1 MLGIFT
7 ITFSI
12 TILLLTVTQSIVLAG
27 YILLPLMSIFAIV
40 ALIRKRL
47 VQYVLPMLIAFI
59 VAIAS
64 VSIFFLRYNH
74 SILPQAAADIQTN
87 EAGYASLIAT
97 GAIQEKQT
105 HNRYLRQ
112 SDNGATFFL
121 YSNTSYS
128 PGDYLWLTAN
138 AQPSVTQKLSLF
150 TDHQDKKQRF
160 LDHRKAYRFDFQSRQ
175 IMK

>member
-27 YILLPLMSIFAIV
+27 YILLPLMSIFVIV

-47 VQYVLPMLIAFI
+47 VQYVLPMLIALI

-74 SILPQAAADIQTN
+74 NILPRAAADIQTN
-87 EAGYASLIAT
+87 EAGYTSLIAT
-97 GAIQEKQT
+97 GTIQEKQT

-128 PGDYLWLTAN
+128 PGDHLWLTAN

-150 TDHQDKKQRF
+150 TDHQNKKQRF
-160 LDHRKAYRFDFQSRQ
+160 LDHRKAYRFDFQARQ